1 MKKYFNI
8 KKGFTLI
15 ELILVIGVG
24 LAMSFT
30 AFQSMSHK
38 QEQLKASI
46 VGQQIKNVGE
56 AVNVYVS
63 NHYDALSTL
72 SNSTGTT
79 TDVGP
84 RTCTAASSSCV
95 ITTTTLTN
103 EGLLPPTFSGK
114 NAFNSTYTIVLK
126 RSGTSP
132 YYTISG
138 LVTTTDPWK
147 GPGNVI
153 RYDWLGTAMQ
163 SAGLDSGMTRDIAT
177 RVNGYNGQ
185 WVVDNTSYSNI
196 TQLGQLAYITG
207 YGSNSY
213 SVYLR
218 RDGVLP
224 MTGQLNMN
232 GNDIGN
238 ARNIT
243 ASGTGNFGGN
253 LATNGYSNT
262 DMPTGW
268 NGIRTG
274 DVAATGTFGAL
285 KDGTTGSA
293 GQLAAY
299 MNKYGNIYS
308 SNRITTDG
316 FMTAG
321 SYITSGDSITAAKDI
336 NAGNWLTAKNGL
348 GNRLRIG
355 GDNNGDYDIVFQ
367 PSSTGSNVVGFFSE
381 GAATAFDF
389 SFRGSVSALNTAGTQ
404 RGVYLDG
411 NTGQINANSWISA
424 KSGYGDTISIGGDAA
439 GNDYEI
445 RLGTDKPLTIYS
457 PNKAS
462 ASSIV
467 FQVGG
472 ASSLGGDTKVSGNI
486 TASGNI
492 NGAYFQP
499 TSTVAVGGTCA
510 STGLMSKDSE
520 GFLLSCQSGKWERQ
534 FNPAVTIR
542 NDGVWAK
549 NSDFQAC
556 NSDEVV
562 VGGGGQCEEPGS
574 HYIHYSAP
582 SNNGWSIDCFPSN
595 PSTGVD
601 KGSLTYAICM
611 KK

>member
-56 AVNVYVS
+56 AVNVYVA

-147 GPGNVI
+147 GPGNAI

-218 RDGVLP
+218 RDGILP

-268 NGIRTG
+268 SGIRTG

-348 GNRLRIG
+348 GNRVRIG
-355 GDNNGDYDIVFQ
+355 GDATGDYDIVFQ
-367 PSSTGSNVVGFFSE
+367 PSSNGNNVVGFFSE
-381 GAATAFDF
+381 SSTTPFDF
-389 SFRGSVSALNTAGTQ
+389 SFRGSVSALNTTGTQ

-411 NTGQINANSWISA
+411 NSGQVTANSWVNA
-424 KSGYGDTISIGGDAA
+424 KNGYGDTISMGGDAA
-439 GNDYEI
+439 GTDYEI

-457 PNKAS
+457 PNKAG

-472 ASSLGGDTKVSGNI
+472 ASSLGGDTTVSGNI

-510 STGLMSKDSE
+510 STGLMSKDSA
-520 GFLLSCQSGKWERQ
+520 GFLLSCQSGKWQRQ

-562 VGGGGQCEEPGS
+562 VGGGGECEEPGG

-582 SNNGWSIDCFPSN
+582 LNNGWSIDCYQS
-595 PSTGVD
+595 SSSGTD
-601 KGSLTYAICM
+601 KGSLAYAICM

>member
-56 AVNVYVS
+56 AVNVYIA

-72 SNSTGTT
+72 SNSTGIT

-126 RSGTSP
+126 RSGASP

-147 GPGNVI
+147 GPGNAI

-196 TQLGQLAYITG
+196 TQLGLLAYITG

-268 NGIRTG
+268 EGIRTG
-274 DVAATGTFGAL
+274 DIAATGTFGAL

-348 GNRLRIG
+348 GNRVRIG
-355 GDNNGDYDIVFQ
+355 GDATGDYDIVFQ
-367 PSSTGSNVVGFFSE
+367 PSSNGNNIVGFFSE
-381 GAATAFDF
+381 GVSTAFDF

-472 ASSLGGDTKVSGNI
+472 ASSLGGDTTVSGNI

-492 NGAYFQP
+492 NGAYIQP
-499 TSTVAVGGTCA
+499 NATAVVGGACS
-510 STGLMSKDSE
+510 STGLISKDNA
-520 GFLLSCQSGKWERQ
+520 GFILSCQSGKWQRQ

-562 VGGGGQCEEPGS
+562 VGGGGECEEPGG

-582 SNNGWSIDCFPSN
+582 LNNGWSIDCYQS
-595 PSTGVD
+595 SSSGTD
-601 KGSLTYAICM
+601 KGSLAYAICM

>member
-1 MKKYFNI
+1 
-8 KKGFTLI
+8 
-15 ELILVIGVG
+15 
-24 LAMSFT
+24 MSFT

-38 QEQLKASI
+38 QEQLKADI

-56 AVNVYVS
+56 AVNIYIA

-72 SNSTGTT
+72 SNSTGIT

-114 NAFNSTYTIVLK
+114 NAFNSAYTIVLK

-243 ASGTGNFGGN
+243 ASNTITGGILHSKGNVIAHNEYGHQLTIGGDALGNDFDIRIGPGGKGYLGVLSTDQSPVTLAANGTLLARSPTTSLTSVSLDGTTGNILATGDITGGGWVKAKN
-253 LATNGYSNT
+253 GYGDIIGLGGDAAGNDYEIKMESDSKSLAIFAPFLPAAEKILRVSNTVWDKNTGNIITNGVETFSLFKSGDLTTAGNITSKKEIMATNGY
-262 DMPTGW
+262 
-268 NGIRTG
+268 
-274 DVAATGTFGAL
+274 
-285 KDGTTGSA
+285 
-293 GQLAAY
+293 
-299 MNKYGNIYS
+299 
-308 SNRITTDG
+308 
-316 FMTAG
+316 
-321 SYITSGDSITAAKDI
+321 
-336 NAGNWLTAKNGL
+336 
-348 GNRLRIG
+348 
-355 GDNNGDYDIVFQ
+355 
-367 PSSTGSNVVGFFSE
+367 
-381 GAATAFDF
+381 
-389 SFRGSVSALNTAGTQ
+389 
-404 RGVYLDG
+404 
-411 NTGQINANSWISA
+411 
-424 KSGYGDTISIGGDAA
+424 GDTLAIGGDAA
-439 GNDYEI
+439 ANDYEI

-562 VGGGGQCEEPGS
+562 VGGGGQCEEPSS

>member
-38 QEQLKASI
+38 QEQLKADI

-56 AVNVYVS
+56 AVNIYIA

-72 SNSTGTT
+72 SNSTGIT

-114 NAFNSTYTIVLK
+114 NAFNSAYTIVLK

-147 GPGNVI
+147 GPGNAI

-268 NGIRTG
+268 TGIRTG

-355 GDNNGDYDIVFQ
+355 GDSNGDYDIVFQ

-389 SFRGSVSALNTAGTQ
+389 SFRGSVSALNTTGTQ

-472 ASSLGGDTKVSGNI
+472 ASSLGGDTTVSGNI

-510 STGLMSKDSE
+510 STGLMSKDSD
-520 GFLLSCQSGKWERQ
+520 GFLLSCQSGKWQKQ

>member
-126 RSGTSP
+126 RSGASP

-147 GPGNVI
+147 GPGNAI

-268 NGIRTG
+268 EGIRTG
-274 DVAATGTFGAL
+274 DIAATGTFGAL

-348 GNRLRIG
+348 GNRVRIG
-355 GDNNGDYDIVFQ
+355 GDATGDYDIVFQ
-367 PSSTGSNVVGFFSE
+367 PSSNGNNIVGFFSE
-381 GAATAFDF
+381 GVSTAFDF
-389 SFRGSVSALNTAGTQ
+389 SFRRSVSALNTAGTQ

-472 ASSLGGDTKVSGNI
+472 ASSLGGDTTVSGNI

-492 NGAYFQP
+492 NGAYIQP
-499 TSTVAVGGTCA
+499 NATAVVGGACS
-510 STGLMSKDSE
+510 STGLISKDNA
-520 GFLLSCQSGKWERQ
+520 GFILSCQSGKWQRQ

-562 VGGGGQCEEPGS
+562 VGGGGECEEPGG

-582 SNNGWSIDCFPSN
+582 LNNGWSIDCYQS
-595 PSTGVD
+595 SSSGTD
-601 KGSLTYAICM
+601 KGSLAYAICM